1 MIVFYTD
8 VKLQIG
14 SSGSKVDIALKPAL
28 PDVIEPSF
36 IGNSKYASEQYGISI
51 HEFAIVNIIEAVGKV
66 KVQSL

>member
-1 MIVFYTD
+1 MIILYT
-8 VKLQIG
+8 VVQLQIG

-36 IGNSKYASEQYGISI
+36 IGNSKHASEQYRIAI

-66 KVQSL
+66 KV